1 METVKKCCNLFW
13 KPIAW
18 LSHNPPIS
26 IEFFFSLGQVRRK
39 SIKLFFIFNPIDR
52 FLLCFFLVFRLFHR
66 VNSHIIYSTWYVN
79 TDANWTLS
87 PFEGCNNQWKKSF
100 DSGSFLHC
108 DAIFWICAWKAL
120 CMTSPIIWV
129 LDCEWHWSIQMD
141 FSEKKNRNFMTSSF
155 FGFIGAFLSS
165 LLTLI
170 EINWKRLFIEPF
182 VLAFSF
188 FFWGDR

>member
-1 METVKKCCNLFW
+1 MTV
-13 KPIAW
+13 
-18 LSHNPPIS
+18 
-26 IEFFFSLGQVRRK
+26 
-39 SIKLFFIFNPIDR
+39 

-108 DAIFWICAWKAL
+108 DAIFLDLCVKSTWHDVTNHLSFGLRVTLIDSNGFFWKKEQKFY
-120 CMTSPIIWV
+120 
-129 LDCEWHWSIQMD
+129 DE
-141 FSEKKNRNFMTSSF
+141 F
-155 FGFIGAFLSS
+155 FFLGFIGAFLSS

-182 VLAFSF
+182 VLAFFFLFGGSISF
-188 FFWGDR
+188 SVEKWKCKWKR